1 MTDVAKVTNSYIP
14 YKSVTYYYGVNIMTV
29 REGAVKRVVKRIYIY
44 MLLNVLYRCAAA
56 ASAVY
61 IEELLHMY
69 NINSSIPS
77 FTLNGSYNRL
87 K

>member
-44 MLLNVLYRCAAA
+44 AFEC
-56 ASAVY
+56 
-61 IEELLHMY
+61 I
-69 NINSSIPS
+69 I
-77 FTLNGSYNRL
+77 
-87 K
+87 

>member
-1 MTDVAKVTNSYIP
+1 
-14 YKSVTYYYGVNIMTV
+14 
-29 REGAVKRVVKRIYIY
+29 
-44 MLLNVLYRCAAA
+44 MLLNVLYRCAAAA